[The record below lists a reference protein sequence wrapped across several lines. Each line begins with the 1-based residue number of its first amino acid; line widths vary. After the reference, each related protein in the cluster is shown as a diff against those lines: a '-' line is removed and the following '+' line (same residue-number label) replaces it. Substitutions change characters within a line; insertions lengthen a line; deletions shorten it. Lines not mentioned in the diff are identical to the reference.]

1 MKKILCP
8 VDFSNA
14 SKNGVEFAGNLAAQL
29 MAHVTL
35 MYVRPTIWPEA
46 VQLRRESSQ
55 AAAEIV
61 DDLKT
66 LSDEVEKEFGV
77 TCGVHLERT
86 MDPVER
92 SIAQYGGGYDL
103 IVSGT
108 NGADDTY
115 QLVFGSHSYQ
125 VIQQAMCPV
134 LLIPEGVTYKPLK
147 QLVYAYDP
155 HTNPIFLVDQLRV
168 FAQALG
174 ATVRVVHVV
183 EDEQTAEGDARIE
196 HLRQA
201 VMARTYKD
209 IPWEFEGLYG
219 RDVAWTL
226 ERYASTHGVDVLAL
240 SYHHRTLMD
249 MVFHQNVIKQIS
261 MTADFPVFTF
271 WR

>member
-14 SKNGVEFAGNLAAQL
+14 SRNGVEFAGNLAAHL

-55 AAAEIV
+55 SAAEIV
-61 DDLKT
+61 DDLKV

-86 MDPVER
+86 MDPVES
-92 SIAQYGGGYDL
+92 SIAEYGGGYDL

-108 NGADDTY
+108 NGADDAY

-147 QLVYAYDP
+147 QLVYAFDP
-155 HTNPIFLVDQLRV
+155 QTNPIFLVDQLRD
-168 FAQALG
+168 FATALG
-174 ATVRVVHVV
+174 ASVRVVHVV
-183 EDEQTAEGDARIE
+183 EDEKTPENDARIG
-196 HLRQA
+196 HLNQA
-201 VMARTYKD
+201 VMARAHKE
-209 IPWEFEGLYG
+209 ILWPFEGLYG

-226 ERYASTHGVDVLAL
+226 ERYASSHEVDVMAL

-249 MVFHQNVIKQIS
+249 KLFHQNVIKQIS

-271 WR
+271 WK

>member
-55 AAAEIV
+55 GAAEII

-86 MDPVER
+86 MDPVEN
-92 SIAQYGGGYDL
+92 SIARYGGGYDL

-115 QLVFGSHSYQ
+115 QMVFGSHSFQ
-125 VIQQAMCPV
+125 VIQKAMCPV
-134 LLIPEGVTYKPLK
+134 LLIPEGVTYKPIK
-147 QLVYAYDP
+147 QLVYAFDP
-155 HTNPIFLVDQLRV
+155 HTNPIFLVEQLRD
-168 FAQALG
+168 FASALG
-174 ATVRVVHVV
+174 AEVKVVHVI
-183 EDEQTAEGDARIE
+183 EDEQTADTEARIE

-201 VMARTYKD
+201 IMARDYKD
-209 IPWEFEGLYG
+209 TSWQFEGLYG

-226 ERYASTHGVDVLAL
+226 ERYAANSAMDVMAL

-249 MVFHQNVIKQIS
+249 KLFHQNVIKQIS

-271 WR
+271 WK

>member
-14 SKNGVEFAGNLAAQL
+14 SKNGVEFAGNLAAHL

-46 VQLRRESSQ
+46 VQLRAESSQ
-55 AAAEIV
+55 SAAEIV

-86 MDPVER
+86 MDPVEK
-92 SIAQYGGGYDL
+92 SIAEYGGGYDL
-103 IVSGT
+103 IVTGT

-134 LLIPEGVTYKPLK
+134 LLIPENVKYKPLK

-155 HTNPIFLVDQLRV
+155 HTNPIFLVDQLRD
-168 FAQALG
+168 FANAVG

-183 EDEQTAEGDARIE
+183 EDEKTQENEARIE

-201 VMARTYKD
+201 VMARAYKD
-209 IPWEFEGLYG
+209 NPWEFEGLYG

-226 ERYASTHGVDVLAL
+226 ERYASAHPVDVMAL

-249 MVFHQNVIKQIS
+249 KVFHQNVIKQIS

-271 WR
+271 WK